1 MVKRRNTATLAS
13 CLLLAGIAWMGL
25 GAGAA
30 LGQEAVEEQ
39 ARQVVHNAPE
49 SVTGTLEG
57 NKADLLSSWRF
68 LSGLALRLLSGN
80 EAELFSGNSPELLSG
95 NEPELLS
102 DNKTSFLSD
111 NEPNLLSGNKV
122 TLFSHN
128 TLEIHLSEG
137 ALKGMVEQAGG
148 PKAVEAKAK
157 AMLAEHKAQAAAM
170 MDELNALR
178 AKLEAVAAE
187 NSALK
192 AKLAEREGG
201 EE

>member
-1 MVKRRNTATLAS
+1 M
-13 CLLLAGIAWMGL
+13 LAGIAWMGL

-30 LGQEAVEEQ
+30 LGQEPEEKQ
-39 ARQVVHNAPE
+39 ASQVVHNAPE

-57 NKADLLSSWRF
+57 NQADLLSSWRF
-68 LSGLALRLLSGN
+68 LSGLAVRLLSGN

-137 ALKGMVEQAGG
+137 ALKGMVEQGGG
-148 PKAVEAKAK
+148 PKAAVEAKAK
-157 AMLAEHKAQAAAM
+157 AMLAEQKAQATAM
-170 MDELNALR
+170 MSDMKNELNALR

-187 NSALK
+187 NNALK
-192 AKLAEREGG
+192 AKLAEREEA